1 METMAHGGAALGHY
15 NRQPVLV
22 PYTIPGE
29 RVLARMLNAQDRI
42 ARAEGLTLLDA
53 SADRVF
59 PRCPHFGPGKCGR
72 CQWQHIDYPA
82 QLLLKQ
88 DVLADQLDR
97 IAGLGDA
104 DVRAVIASPERWGY
118 NYQMTLLPAPDERLG
133 FMAAD
138 GRSVYPID
146 ECHIL
151 HPALLELLL
160 DLELDVEGLKR
171 LTLRLGSDGAPMLM
185 LTTEGDVVPELE
197 TDLPTSVNLVL
208 EDNEP
213 VNLIGDSHSNYT
225 VNEATFRVTA
235 GSSFRANVSQLP
247 NLVQAVIDLLALAD
261 GEHVL
266 DLYAGVGFFSRFVAP
281 TAGLV
286 TAVESYPPAAT
297 DAEENLTDYENV
309 DIIEGAVQE
318 VLENVEHPYTAAI
331 VDPPS
336 RGLGDDVALG
346 LSEAGVERLVYVSG
360 DPAARPHDC
369 KRLARHGFQLAVAQP
384 IDLNPQTYYI
394 DTVALFTR

>member
-1 METMAHGGAALGHY
+1 LGHY

-138 GRSVYPID
+138 GRS
-146 ECHIL
+146 
-151 HPALLELLL
+151 
-160 DLELDVEGLKR
+160 
-171 LTLRLGSDGAPMLM
+171 
-185 LTTEGDVVPELE
+185 
-197 TDLPTSVNLVL
+197 
-208 EDNEP
+208 
-213 VNLIGDSHSNYT
+213 
-225 VNEATFRVTA
+225 
-235 GSSFRANVSQLP
+235 
-247 NLVQAVIDLLALAD
+247 
-261 GEHVL
+261 
-266 DLYAGVGFFSRFVAP
+266 
-281 TAGLV
+281 
-286 TAVESYPPAAT
+286 
-297 DAEENLTDYENV
+297 
-309 DIIEGAVQE
+309 
-318 VLENVEHPYTAAI
+318 
-331 VDPPS
+331 
-336 RGLGDDVALG
+336 
-346 LSEAGVERLVYVSG
+346 
-360 DPAARPHDC
+360 
-369 KRLARHGFQLAVAQP
+369 
-384 IDLNPQTYYI
+384 
-394 DTVALFTR
+394 